1 MMNFIVNKLLFSLL
15 DVYYGVDV
23 GVNNTRVED
32 VLYVGD
38 VVIVMCSDL
47 ITMMVM

>member
-15 DVYYGVDV
+15 DVYYGVNV

-38 VVIVMCSDL
+38 VVVMCSDL